1 MMRRWDGLLD
11 AYIEESAAR
20 GLSGGY
26 VETTRRELE
35 RWGAWLKRRRPRPR
49 LEEIS
54 PDLHV
59 RYIQER
65 TVFRSKATV
74 YGVLSKMRCFG
85 DYLVCDGTWTDNPL
99 KWMQGPK
106 LTPYHRMP
114 KRIDGKDMKALWSAA
129 ATGRGLYQRHL
140 GIAILCLLY
149 GTGLRRGELERL
161 NVADWNR
168 EDGTL
173 RIDGQKTGQERCVPV
188 PRIVYHCIE
197 TYLPHRQNHL
207 IKKGR
212 LEQPAL
218 FLDRQGRRIKACM
231 VSLMVRNIA
240 KRASVKLHSLHQFRH
255 SCASDLLASGASLP
269 EVQRILGHSSVATTM
284 RYLHIADP
292 ERHDAMRMHPLNDW
306 LLTEAA

>member
-1 MMRRWDGLLD
+1 MRRWDSLVE
-11 AYIEESAAR
+11 ACIKEYEAR
-20 GLSGGY
+20 GVSEGY
-26 VETTRRELE
+26 ITHVQRELE
-35 RWGAWLKRRRPRPR
+35 RWGNWLKRRRPKPR

-54 PDLHV
+54 ADLHV

-65 TVFRSKATV
+65 TAFRAKATV

-85 DYLVCDGTWTDNPL
+85 DFLVGQGVWTENPL

-114 KRIDGKDMKALWSAA
+114 KRIDGKNMKALWSAA
-129 ATGRGLYQRHL
+129 ATGRGHFQRHL
-140 GIAILCLLY
+140 GITILSILY

-173 RIDGQKTGQERCVPV
+173 RIDGQKTGQERSVPV

-207 IKKGR
+207 IAKER
-212 LEQPAL
+212 MDQPAL
-218 FLDRQGRRIKACM
+218 FLNRQGGRFKASM

-240 KRASVKLHSLHQFRH
+240 RRAGVKLHSLHQFRH

-269 EVQRILGHSSVATTM
+269 EVQRILGHSSVSTTM

-292 ERHDAMRMHPLNDW
+292 ERHEAMKMHPLNDW
-306 LLTEAA
+306 LMTEAA